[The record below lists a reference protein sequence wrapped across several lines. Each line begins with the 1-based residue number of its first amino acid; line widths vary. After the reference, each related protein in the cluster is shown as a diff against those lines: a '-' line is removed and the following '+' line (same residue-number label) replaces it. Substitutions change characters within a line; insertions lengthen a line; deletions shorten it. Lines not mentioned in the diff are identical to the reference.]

1 MDTKLLRQKILDLAI
16 RGKLVPQDPNDE
28 PASVLLER
36 IKAEKERLI
45 KEGKIKRSK
54 QSTSTSDSRHY
65 PFELPNGW
73 TWCKLGEI
81 FQHNNGKQKTSSNQK
96 GELYK
101 YITTSNVYWQY
112 FDLTEVKEMR
122 FLESELDKC
131 TATKGD
137 LLICEGGDVGR
148 AAIWNNDYS
157 ICFQN
162 HLHRLRAYLPVCTQY
177 FLYCL
182 MFNKF
187 IGLIKGKGIGLMSLS
202 ANELHNISIP
212 LPPLNEQKRI
222 VAEIERWYDLVVL
235 IEKRKDDLH
244 TAINQ
249 AKSKILSLAIHGKL
263 VPQDPA
269 DEPASELLKRVNPS
283 AEITCDNEHYPQL
296 PSGWI
301 YVRGKD
307 VFRPLKS
314 TKPTGTN
321 FKYIDID
328 SIDNK
333 NQCIKQLKI
342 VDSAN
347 APSRASRYTRR
358 GDVVFSMVRPYLRN
372 IAIVPEDDC
381 IASTGF
387 YICSPTNA
395 MTTKYCYYLMISDYV
410 VNGLNQFMNGDNS
423 PSINK
428 SNIEDWL
435 FPIPPLNEQII
446 ISNTIERLYNHLD
459 SMVVNL

>member
-65 PFELPNGW
+65 VNAPFEIPGNW
-73 TWCKLGEI
+73 AWCKLEDI
-81 FQHNNGKQKTSSNQK
+81 VNYEQPTQYIVDSVEYNDSYNTPVLTAGKSFILGRTN
-96 GELYK
+96 E
-101 YITTSNVYWQY
+101 
-112 FDLTEVKEMR
+112 
-122 FLESELDKC
+122 
-131 TATKGD
+131 TKGIFSD
-137 LLICEGGDVGR
+137 LPCIIFDDFTTESKLVTFPFKVK
-148 AAIWNNDYS
+148 S
-157 ICFQN
+157 
-162 HLHRLRAYLPVCTQY
+162 
-177 FLYCL
+177 
-182 MFNKF
+182 
-187 IGLIKGKGIGLMSLS
+187 S
-202 ANELHNISIP
+202 AMKILKVEAEISIKYVALFMSITRLISKSHKRYWISEYSKIP
-212 LPPLNEQKRI
+212 IPIPPTAEQKRI
-222 VAEIERWYDLVVL
+222 IAEIEKRFAL
-235 IEKRKDDLH
+235 IDQIEQAENSIC
-244 TAINQ
+244 TTITQ
-249 AKSKILSLAIHGKL
+249 AKSKILNLAIQGKL

-410 VNGLNQFMNGDNS
+410 VNGLNQFMKGDNS

-435 FPIPPLNEQII
+435 FPIPPLNEQIR